1 MKVRIYYELQ
11 DGSFD
16 CVVLTGVDDDEIRQ
30 KAYTE
35 LNRRNAIDT
44 WSEVLEEQI
53 ISMTVKE
60 LINKLE
66 CFPEDSKVCKFELD
80 ESCVEGIS
88 DIFWVE
94 EVFTDKQPKGT
105 VGVC

>member
-1 MKVRIYYELQ
+1 
-11 DGSFD
+11 
-16 CVVLTGVDDDEIRQ
+16 
-30 KAYTE
+30 
-35 LNRRNAIDT
+35 
-44 WSEVLEEQI
+44 
-53 ISMTVKE
+53 MTVKE

-80 ESCVEGIS
+80 ECCVEGIS